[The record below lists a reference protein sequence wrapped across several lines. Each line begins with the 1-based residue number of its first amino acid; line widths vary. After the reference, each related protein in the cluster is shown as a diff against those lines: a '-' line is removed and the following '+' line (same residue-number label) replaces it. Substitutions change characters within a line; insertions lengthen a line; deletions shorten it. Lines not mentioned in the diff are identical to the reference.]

1 MQTSRSILIR
11 PDAITTK
18 AMAIV
23 LALVLFGLAT
33 PSQAASNQDE
43 LDFIAAQIQRAEADQ
58 ASASLRQMIEQI
70 ERSQGRYAEDLVQPL
85 SCWLAMQV
93 SVPSSLRTGSTA
105 PIAASLAQHP
115 LNCSTRSTT
124 WSVVL

>member
-11 PDAITTK
+11 PEAITTK

-58 ASASLRQMIEQI
+58 ASALLRQMIEQI
-70 ERSQGRYAEDLVQPL
+70 ERSQGRYAGRL
-85 SCWLAMQV
+85 SATSDVAWRCQSALNQLKA
-93 SVPSSLRTGSTA
+93 LLLTA
-105 PIAASLAQHP
+105 TIVR
-115 LNCSTRSTT
+115 CT
-124 WSVVL
+124 